1 MTLLVDSINTI
12 HFFHSNLK
20 EHLQLLPILYNQLH
34 NNCAPLMKYLYSQC
48 VFYSIRTIVTILL
61 LMKILRILRVFT
73 ICRAFKYSS
82 HAFASIYSDTK
93 EYEVKELER
102 RERAVTNP
110 FSQTFTCWILLWI
123 IIIVFPLFDD
133 S

>member
-12 HFFHSNLK
+12 HFFITYYCIHSNLK
-20 EHLQLLPILYNQLH
+20 EHLQLLPILSNQLH
-34 NNCAPLMKYLYSQC
+34 NNCAPLMKDLYSQC
-48 VFYSIRTIVTILL
+48 VFYSIRTIVAILL

-82 HAFASIYSDTK
+82 HAFVSIYSDTK

-110 FSQTFTCWILLWI
+110 FSQTFTC
-123 IIIVFPLFDD
+123 
-133 S
+133 